1 MDLPVSSQSFLP
13 IRPAP
18 GRERVKSRLPSRCGQ
33 QQPGTNNGAV
43 AGVPPKTPIELIHQT
58 LSVVCQWHP
67 GQPAAGLTWTENA
80 YLALTGI
87 AASHLELFF
96 THDTAQADET
106 LNQFLADL
114 DMDCDTESY
123 ETWRHI
129 VLGLWRT
136 ENVASQNGRSTHSI
150 QLLLKATRLNTPPRD
165 CMGAVCALGLLQS
178 VAPHGP
184 EVKSEYPLNPLFL
197 LKYKYPAVE
206 FHEIERA
213 FDTELDKKAFS
224 QWEQRVNA
232 IMECMGPLTSQPVL
246 LQQAGGIVQSDATYA
261 DYLKE
266 YANAICDLGE
276 SRFGSFT
283 VTDAIHDAT
292 HRFTVAKAGDPPP
305 GTPEDCLPRKTTD
318 EEKLIWELH
327 CLIVK
332 LVFRELSNAN
342 LAVKNSAFK
351 AVVQVGG
358 QVPGLTILSP
368 RKHFLV
374 LIPMAGKEG
383 CHVKIDNQEV
393 PWNPSTGFLLDEH
406 VPISADSLIGYIA
419 IFVYKF

>member
-1 MDLPVSSQSFLP
+1 MDRPVSSQSSLP
-13 IRPAP
+13 IRPTP
-18 GRERVKSRLPSRCGQ
+18 GHERVKSRLPSRCGQ
-33 QQPGTNNGAV
+33 QPSGTNNGAA
-43 AGVPPKTPIELIHQT
+43 AGVPSQSSIELIHQS
-58 LSVVCQWHP
+58 LSVICQWHP

-87 AASHLELFF
+87 AASQLEVFF
-96 THDTAQADET
+96 TGDAPQADET
-106 LNQFLADL
+106 LSQFLADL

-129 VLGLWRT
+129 VTALWRA
-136 ENVASQNGRSTHSI
+136 ENVASQHGRSSHSI
-150 QLLLKATRLNTPPRD
+150 QLLLNATTLDTPPRD

-184 EVKSEYPLNPLFL
+184 EVKWQYPLNPLFL

-206 FHEIERA
+206 FDEIERA
-213 FDTELDKKAFS
+213 FDTNLDKKAFS
-224 QWEQRVNA
+224 QWEQRVSA

-283 VTDAIHDAT
+283 LTDAIHDAT
-292 HRFTVAKAGDPPP
+292 TRFTAAKAGDPPP
-305 GTPEDCLPRKTTD
+305 GTPEDCLPRKTAD

-351 AVVQVGG
+351 AVVQVSGQMGG
-358 QVPGLTILSP
+358 TILSP

-374 LIPMAGKEG
+374 LIPMAGKDG

-393 PWNPSTGFLLDEH
+393 SWNPSTGFLLDEH
-406 VPISADSLIGYIA
+406 VPISADGLIGYIG